1 LRSLIRV
8 RSVAVVDRVLFLML
22 EPEQPG
28 LETGRSNAAV
38 GLRAY
43 LDDLAA
49 VVRRV
54 PSAWVRCELHALNVG
69 GRFVKMEFIEL
80 DRSGKQTAKVQGGC
94 WPNVWHRINDDFAA
108 AGLALEAGSQVLV
121 QLQGRLNPTFGFQ
134 VEVTDFDLTFALG
147 DHSARVRAIRK
158 HLQDTGVWGLNRSL
172 PRPADFVR
180 ISVIAPAGAAALG
193 DFRSTAAKLASAGL
207 ASFQYH
213 EVPFQT
219 REAPARIVEVL
230 REIYRQCGVE
240 GTQSCAV
247 AIVRGGGASADL
259 AWLVDQKLTEAVC
272 RMNVPVMTGIGH
284 ERDSTL
290 LDEVACMT
298 FDTPSKVIE
307 HISSTIT
314 RAALEGRR
322 AHESIQSSVVQIAS
336 RLEAAISSVHTTVE
350 RDAREGLRL
359 AHVLAKAEA
368 GGLEPGARALLDDTR
383 SAVASA
389 SVGVDRD
396 AREML
401 RTAETTVRVTAA
413 GLEPGARA
421 LLDEVR
427 AVTANELEAAR
438 SAARRGREVAAQK
451 LQNLSDSVTRA
462 VETVTRAAEIGT
474 QRASSEVRTRL
485 EGVPR
490 SALDCVAALSRE
502 VSVDAVRATELVRDQ
517 VAGTR
522 DQAVRDATRALD
534 GCLSEIAIIRARAEA
549 LHPKTVLAAGYAI
562 LRGGAGTPLVDVA
575 AVRSA
580 NAITAEMRDG
590 HTPLTNA
597 GRNGKEV

>member
-1 LRSLIRV
+1 
-8 RSVAVVDRVLFLML
+8 ML
-22 EPEQPG
+22 GAEPPS
-28 LETGRSNAAV
+28 LETGRSNATV

-43 LDDLAA
+43 LDNVAA

-69 GRFVKMEFIEL
+69 DRFVKMEFIEL
-80 DRSGKQTAKVQGGC
+80 DRSGKQIAKVQGGC
-94 WPNVWHRINDDFAA
+94 WPNVWQRINDEFTA

-147 DHSARVRAIRK
+147 DLSARLRAIRK
-158 HLQDTGVWGLNRSL
+158 HLQDTGVWGANRSL

-180 ISVIAPAGAAALG
+180 VSVIAPAGAAALG
-193 DFRSTAAKLASAGL
+193 DFRSTAEKLAHAGL

-230 REIYRQCGVE
+230 RGIYRECCADR
-240 GTQSCAV
+240 TRSCAV

-259 AWLVDQKLTEAVC
+259 AWLVDQKLAEAVC

-284 ERDSTL
+284 ERDRTL

-314 RAALEGRR
+314 RAALDGRS
-322 AHESIQSSVVQIAS
+322 AHESIQASGVQIAS
-336 RLEAAISSVHTTVE
+336 RLEAAISSVHTTLD

-359 AHVLAKAEA
+359 ADVSVRAAA
-368 GGLEPGARALLDDTR
+368 SGLEPGARALLDDTT

-389 SVGVDRD
+389 FIGVDRD
-396 AREML
+396 ARETL
-401 RTAETTVRVTAA
+401 RMAETTVRVTAA

-427 AVTANELEAAR
+427 AVTANELEVAR
-438 SAARRGREVAAQK
+438 AAARRGREVAAQR
-451 LQNLSDSVTRA
+451 LQSLSNSVART

-474 QRASSEVRTRL
+474 QMASSEIRARL

-490 SALDCVAALSRE
+490 SALDCVTTLCRE
-502 VSVDAVRATELVRDQ
+502 VSGDALRATELVLER
-517 VAGTR
+517 VAGMR
-522 DQAVRDATRALD
+522 DQAVRDATRELD
-534 GCLSEIAIIRARAEA
+534 GCQSKIAIIRERADA

-562 LRGGAGTPLVDVA
+562 LRDEAGTPLVGVA

-580 NAITAEMRDG
+580 DVIMAEMRDG
-590 HTPLTNA
+590 DTSLANA
-597 GRNGKEV
+597 GTNR